1 MKELVICRGI
11 SASGKSTYAK
21 AWASAAPHR
30 VRVNRD
36 DIRFQMYGT
45 YHGGNIDE
53 TLVTRIED
61 SMIATALKNDVSVI
75 VDDTSIRHSFV
86 KRIAEIGIANGAHV
100 SIKPFYISLDLAK
113 ERNAARERK
122 VPEDVLEKQFQAF
135 KSSGSVDFAVS
146 EAVDEGTYTPHPE
159 APKAI
164 LVDIDGTIAHNNG
177 HRSFYDWMQV
187 GKDEPIPEVIAIVH
201 WAYDAGYDIV
211 VMSGRDGEC
220 EEVTRD
226 WLQEH
231 LFVPYELYM
240 RGKGDQ
246 RKDSIVKRELFDTH
260 VRNRF
265 NVQFVLD
272 DRNQVVQ
279 MWRSMGL
286 RVLQVAEGDF

>member
-21 AWASAAPHR
+21 TWASAAPRR

-53 TLVTRIED
+53 TLITRIED
-61 SMIATALKNDVSVI
+61 NMIATALKNDVSVI
-75 VDDTSIRHSFV
+75 VDDTNIRHSYV
-86 KRIAEIGIANGAHV
+86 KRIAEIGFANGAHV
-100 SIKPFYISLDLAK
+100 SIKPFYIDVDEAIRRNS
-113 ERNAARERK
+113 ERFRQ
-122 VPEDVLEKQFQAF
+122 VPEDVIRQQHQSF
-135 KSSGSVDFAVS
+135 KSSG
-146 EAVDEGTYTPHPE
+146 AVDLEPIAIPEGHYIPNLN
-159 APKAI
+159 APAAI

-177 HRSFYDWMQV
+177 HRSFYDWQAV
-187 GKDEPIPEVIAIVH
+187 GKDDPIPEVIEIVR
-201 WAYDAGYDIV
+201 WAYQAGVKIV

-226 WLQEH
+226 WLLEH
-231 LFVPYELYM
+231 LQVPHELYM
-240 RGKGDQ
+240 RAVGDQ
-246 RKDSIVKRELFDTH
+246 RKDNIVKRELFDAH

-272 DRNQVVQ
+272 DRNQVVE
-279 MWRSMGL
+279 MWRSLGL
-286 RVLQVAEGDF
+286 RCLQVAPGDF